1 MKLTAPPIQ
10 HATTKLTT
18 ELSNLDVDPAWD
30 AFLSQQT
37 GNHHLQCTQ
46 WAAVKKVNG
55 WKSKRVTISKS
66 QSIVGGAQ
74 ILTRKIGYFGK
85 VGYIP
90 KGPVFQDDHPQ
101 IINSLILELKK
112 IAKAE
117 RINGLI
123 VQPFEPGIITEIL
136 INHGFRN
143 CPIET
148 SPTATVIL
156 DIRSELDEILANMS
170 KGMRNKI
177 RRGQTRG
184 IQCRQGQKSDLPVFH
199 QLLTQTA
206 QRRGYSIFDIRYFE
220 RMWDILSATDSM
232 QLFIAEYQGEPV
244 AAQFCINRGNTVI
257 AKQIGWSG
265 AHPKRHPNEA
275 LDWFTIQWAK
285 QQGYEFY
292 DLEGINRADAE
303 AIIQSEE
310 IDYSSLD
317 GPTQYKVRLGGNVT
331 VLPTAFCFFTNPL
344 LHLMYSRFG
353 SSLAKTQ
360 FIQKAAGRFRTG

>member
-1 MKLTAPPIQ
+1 MKLSQPPTRQVISKLK
-10 HATTKLTT
+10 TTI
-18 ELSNLDVDPAWD
+18 SSHDQDPAWES
-30 AFLSQQT
+30 FLNEL
-37 GNHHLQCTQ
+37 GPNHHLQSSLWST
-46 WAAVKKVNG
+46 VKKANG
-55 WKSKRVTISKS
+55 WKSKRITIANP

-74 ILTRKIGYFGK
+74 ILIRNIRYFGNIGY
-85 VGYIP
+85 VP
-90 KGPVFQDDHPQ
+90 KGPIYQKDNPQ
-101 IINSLILELKK
+101 IADSLIQQLKK
-112 IAKAE
+112 LAKTE

-123 VQPFEPGIITEIL
+123 VQPFEPGIMTETL

-156 DIRSELDEILANMS
+156 DIRSELDDILAKMS

-184 IQCRQGQKSDLPVFH
+184 IQCRQGEKADLPAFH

-206 QRRGYSIFDIRYFE
+206 RRRGFTIFDLDYFE
-220 RMWDILSATDSM
+220 HMWDTFSPTNSM

-244 AAQFCINRGNTVI
+244 AAQFCINRGNTII

-292 DLEGINRADAE
+292 DLEGISRADAE
-303 AIIQSEE
+303 SIVQSKQ

-317 GPTQYKVRLGGNVT
+317 GPTQYKIRLGGKVT
-331 VLPTAFCFFTNPL
+331 ILPTAFCFFTNPL
-344 LHLMYSRFG
+344 LHSLYSRIG
-353 SSLAKTQ
+353 SHLARTQ
-360 FIQKAAGRFRTG
+360 FMQKAAGRFRTG

>member
-10 HATTKLTT
+10 QAANQLTT
-18 ELSNLDVDPAWD
+18 AISSLESDPAWD
-30 AFLSQQT
+30 AFLTQQ
-37 GNHHLQCTQ
+37 GCNHHLQCSQ
-46 WAAVKKVNG
+46 WAAVKKLNG
-55 WKSKRVTISKS
+55 WQSKRITIANSE
-66 QSIVGGAQ
+66 SIVGGAQ
-74 ILTRKIGYFGK
+74 ILIRNIRYFGNI
-85 VGYIP
+85 GYIP
-90 KGPVFQDDHPQ
+90 KGPVYQQDNPQ
-101 IINSLILELKK
+101 IANSLIQQLKK
-112 IAKAE
+112 MAKAE

-123 VQPFEPGIITEIL
+123 VQPFEPGIITETL
-136 INHGFRN
+136 LNHGFRN

-156 DIRSELDEILANMS
+156 DIQNELDDILAKMS

-184 IQCRQGQKSDLPVFH
+184 IQCRQGEKADLPAFH
-199 QLLTQTA
+199 QLLAQTA
-206 QRRGYSIFDIRYFE
+206 RRRGFSIFDLDYFE
-220 RMWDILSATDSM
+220 HMWDIFSPTESM

-244 AAQFCINRGNTVI
+244 AAQFCINRGNTII

-292 DLEGINRADAE
+292 DLEGISRADAE
-303 AIIQSEE
+303 SIVQSDE

-317 GPTQYKVRLGGNVT
+317 GPTQYKIRLGGKVT
-331 VLPTAFCFFTNPL
+331 ILPTAFCFFTNPL
-344 LHLMYSRFG
+344 LHSLYSRIG
-353 SSLAKTQ
+353 SHLARTQ
-360 FIQKAAGRFRTG
+360 FMQKAAGRFRTG